1 MEALAVRDLSFTYP
15 QQDSPAVRHASFS
28 LQQGEFAVLCGPS
41 GCGKTTLLRQMKTVM
56 APKGILSGEVFV
68 GGNLLADMD
77 LREQSM
83 RIGFVQQQPENQVVT
98 DKVWHELA
106 FGLES
111 LGLEWKYVSRTRRE
125 GMFAYEEIDKKTL
138 QEYRVIV
145 NCSPVGMFPHS
156 DECPAIPY
164 DCLDSEH
171 LLFDLVYNPEET
183 LFMQKGRAQGATVK
197 NGLEMLHLQAIAS
210 WRFWNE

>member
-77 LREQSM
+77 LRE
-83 RIGFVQQQPENQVVT
+83 
-98 DKVWHELA
+98 
-106 FGLES
+106 
-111 LGLEWKYVSRTRRE
+111 
-125 GMFAYEEIDKKTL
+125 
-138 QEYRVIV
+138 
-145 NCSPVGMFPHS
+145 
-156 DECPAIPY
+156 
-164 DCLDSEH
+164 
-171 LLFDLVYNPEET
+171 
-183 LFMQKGRAQGATVK
+183 
-197 NGLEMLHLQAIAS
+197 
-210 WRFWNE
+210 